1 MMAKAVYKK
10 ILEKALLYYQ
20 KAREGDVEH
29 INWLY
34 KIVPRFVDQSKVD
47 LDLLIPLVILHD
59 VGYAKVKKGANPYNL
74 DVRKLHS
81 EEGAKIAGQILEE
94 LNFPKE
100 KTEEVKR
107 LILKHDNW
115 AFGDSFS
122 DEPILKIF
130 TNFDFLWMASEKGFN
145 IVRKFLNQTP
155 REFFKQIRLFCRKNE
170 KEGRDWFDKKI
181 EKYYHRLM
189 KERESSLQ
197 SLSSM

>member
-1 MMAKAVYKK
+1 MTKAGYQK

-20 KAREGDVEH
+20 KGRDGDVEH

-34 KIVPRFVDQSKVD
+34 KIVPKFIDQSEVD
-47 LDLLIPLVILHD
+47 FDVLIPVIILHD
-59 VGYAKVKKGANPYNL
+59 VGYTKVKKDANPYSL
-74 DVRKLHS
+74 DVRRLHS
-81 EEGAKIAGQILEE
+81 EEGARIAGRILEE

-100 KTEEVKR
+100 KSEEVKR
-107 LILKHDNW
+107 LILKHDDW

-155 REFFKQIRLFCRKNE
+155 QKFYKQIQLFCRKNR
-170 KEGRDWFDKKI
+170 KEGRNWVDKRI

-197 SLSSM
+197 ILSSI

>member
-1 MMAKAVYKK
+1 MTKAVYQKT
-10 ILEKALLYYQ
+10 LEKALPYYQ
-20 KAREGDVEH
+20 KGRDGDIEH
-29 INWLY
+29 VRWLY
-34 KIVPRFVDQSKVD
+34 KIVPKFIDQSKVD
-47 LDLLIPLVILHD
+47 FDILMPVIILHD
-59 VGYAKVKKGANPYNL
+59 VGYAKVKRGINPYRL

-81 EEGAKIAGQILEE
+81 KEGAKIAGQILEE

-107 LILKHDNW
+107 LILKHDDW

-155 REFFKQIRLFCRKNE
+155 REFYKQIQLFCRKNKKE
-170 KEGRDWFDKKI
+170 KRNWVDKRI

-189 KERESSLQ
+189 KKRESSLQ